1 VVGKPVDPLEDRL
14 ERTLRLTNQQASMHA
29 WLSDRYGAWNLGL
42 TIASL
47 VSSTVLL
54 AFVFASDFVQRT
66 TSVSADAYQWVTG
79 LVAIAFFSV
88 TLVGL
93 VWQPAGKSARHD
105 QAVRHYTKVKYE
117 VGRLLDVAS
126 GSLDEDSVK
135 LVETL
140 YLDDWDLPRIPEG
153 KFLKL
158 KRWHK
163 LKVAVSK
170 ELDHDLSPVWRI
182 RRRLEEGGE
191 TASRDEDESPEGPR

>member
-1 VVGKPVDPLEDRL
+1 MDPLADRL
-14 ERTLRLTNQQASMHA
+14 RKTLRVANQQATMHA

-47 VSSTVLL
+47 VSSAVLL

-66 TSVSADAYQWVTG
+66 AGVSADAYQWVTG
-79 LVAIAFFSV
+79 LVAIVFFCV

-93 VWQPAGKSARHD
+93 VWQPAGRSARHD
-105 QAVRHYTKVKYE
+105 QAVRHYTKAKYE
-117 VGRLLDVAS
+117 VGRLLDAGS
-126 GSLDEDSVK
+126 GALDEESIK
-135 LVETL
+135 RVEEL
-140 YLDDWDLPRIPEG
+140 YLDDRDLPRVPEG

-170 ELDHDLSPVWRI
+170 ELDQDLSPVRCI
-182 RRRLEEGGE
+182 KRRLEGGG
-191 TASRDEDESPEGPR
+191 SSSPGEEE